1 MQDQRPALRSG
12 FPAKVSA
19 VGIAGP
25 SPRASQSDLS
35 VSSTYTKARARKQN
49 KLSPRFISSK
59 TFRVSLFAT
68 LILNAATG
76 CSSGHGSTSREN
88 VATGQSLS
96 KGQNDRPFSILCDI
110 PDRIK
115 RGENGRIHLE
125 ARNVSERSYTLVD
138 SAGDDNLAIFSRR
151 LGSKDW
157 FNKDG
162 VLVQKFV
169 PDLRFG
175 CSIRV
180 VAPAEVATY
189 SVNFRTDLLFK
200 TAGIYEV
207 KVVKATLFLLNNDW
221 YLSDSKTVVVYD

>member
-1 MQDQRPALRSG
+1 
-12 FPAKVSA
+12 
-19 VGIAGP
+19 
-25 SPRASQSDLS
+25 
-35 VSSTYTKARARKQN
+35 
-49 KLSPRFISSK
+49 
-59 TFRVSLFAT
+59 
-68 LILNAATG
+68 
-76 CSSGHGSTSREN
+76 
-88 VATGQSLS
+88 
-96 KGQNDRPFSILCDI
+96 
-110 PDRIK
+110 
-115 RGENGRIHLE
+115 
-125 ARNVSERSYTLVD
+125 LVD

>member
-1 MQDQRPALRSG
+1 MHVC
-12 FPAKVSA
+12 F
-19 VGIAGP
+19 
-25 SPRASQSDLS
+25 
-35 VSSTYTKARARKQN
+35 
-49 KLSPRFISSK
+49 K
-59 TFRVSLFAT
+59 TFRVSVFAT
-68 LILNAATG
+68 VILNTATG
-76 CSSGHGSTSREN
+76 CFSGHGSTSREN

-96 KGQNDRPFSILCDI
+96 KGKNDRPFSISCDI
-110 PDRIK
+110 PDTIK
-115 RGENGRIHLE
+115 RGENVRIHLE

-169 PDLRFG
+169 PDFRFG

-221 YLSDSKTVVVYD
+221 YLSCSRTVVVHD